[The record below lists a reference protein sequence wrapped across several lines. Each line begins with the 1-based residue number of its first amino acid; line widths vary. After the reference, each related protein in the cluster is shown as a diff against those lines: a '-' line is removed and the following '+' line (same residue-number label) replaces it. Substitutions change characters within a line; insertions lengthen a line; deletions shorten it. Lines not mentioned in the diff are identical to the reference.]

1 MSEAHRPCLRLVE
14 PSRPSPAPTA
24 RGRRWHPA
32 FRSSADRPILY
43 ICGDPEGRAVF
54 TRIAR
59 RWDDTRLVVTDDGCT
74 GVHVAIKRRPRLVVL
89 DDELPD
95 VNGLALVE
103 HLTRRVLPSDAPV
116 VVLSHDSSAQAR
128 ARFVWSGADAYLT
141 KPLRVDEIDGAV
153 AHLIDR
159 NQPA

>member
-1 MSEAHRPCLRLVE
+1 ME
-14 PSRPSPAPTA
+14 
-24 RGRRWHPA
+24 
-32 FRSSADRPILY
+32 RPILY
-43 ICGDPEGRAVF
+43 ICGDAEGRTIF

-59 RWDDTRLVVTDDGCT
+59 RWEDIALVVTDDGCT

-89 DDELPD
+89 DDKLPD
-95 VNGLALVE
+95 VNALALVE
-103 HLTRRVLPSDAPV
+103 HLSRRILPSDTPV

-141 KPLRVDEIDGAV
+141 KPLSVAEIDSVV

-159 NQPA
+159 TEPA